1 MDLVRVRLR
10 SSRKVLARY
19 AATGLLAGACAVSIF
34 AGSVAASAS
43 DSSAA
48 MPGPSSFGKVKPR
61 PTSTPTSTATVQP
74 TATPTVVLT
83 PSPTA
88 ATTATVNPTATASST
103 PTSSP
108 SACTVF
114 NEQSYC
120 LGTISGINSTIYGVG
135 QHIALRGVTVSAVD
149 SLANTIQVWGFDPCP
164 AGMYCGQGSVTGT
177 IAWNGSALPA
187 LDDEIDLYGVTITS
201 SLKAD
206 GYVKIG

>member
-19 AATGLLAGACAVSIF
+19 AATGLMAGACAVSIF

-43 DSSAA
+43 DS
-48 MPGPSSFGKVKPR
+48 
-61 PTSTPTSTATVQP
+61 VQP
-74 TATPTVVLT
+74 TSTPTVVLT

-149 SLANTIQVWGFDPCP
+149 SLADTIQVWGFDPCP
-164 AGMYCGQGSVTGT
+164 AGMYCGQGSVKGT

-187 LDDEIDLYGVTITS
+187 LNDEIDLYGVTITS

>member
-19 AATGLLAGACAVSIF
+19 AATGLMAGACAVSIF

-74 TATPTVVLT
+74 TSTPTVVLT

-149 SLANTIQVWGFDPCP
+149 SLADTIQVWGFDPCP
-164 AGMYCGQGSVTGT
+164 AGMYCGQGSVTAT

-187 LDDEIDLYGVTITS
+187 LNDEIDLYGVTITS